1 MLIVMHHDAT
11 AAQID
16 HVCRVIKEL
25 GFTPHAM
32 PGAQTTAICV
42 TNNSGTVPMAK
53 VANLS
58 GIAEII
64 KVSKPYKLASIETK
78 KEKTVI
84 DVKGCKIGEGLTMMA
99 GPCSVEE
106 ESTTLRIA
114 EQVAK
119 MGIPF
124 FRAGA
129 YKPRTGPYNFQG
141 LADKGLEILQKV
153 KDKLGLRIVTEVMDV
168 EALPAML
175 DVADVLQIG
184 TRNMSNFSL
193 LKALGKI
200 RTPILLKRG
209 MAATLDEFLLAAE
222 YILAGGNYQVI
233 LCERGIRTF
242 GHHARSTLDIA
253 AVPALQKLTHLPI
266 IIDPSHAAGLTYL
279 VAPLARAGVAVGADG
294 LIVEVH
300 DDAENAY
307 SDGQQALHPDQMAKL
322 LRDVEGIFKIIN
334 D

>member
-11 AAQID
+11 AEQID
-16 HVCRVIKEL
+16 HVCEVIKEL
-25 GFTPHAM
+25 GFEPHPM

-42 TNNSGTVPMAK
+42 THNPGTVPMAK
-53 VANLS
+53 VANLP

-64 KVSKPYKLASIETK
+64 RVSKPYKLASIETK
-78 KEKTVI
+78 KEKTII
-84 DVKGCKIGEGLTMMA
+84 DVKGHKIGAGLTMMA
-99 GPCSVEE
+99 GPCSVETE
-106 ESTTLRIA
+106 VTTLRIA
-114 EQVAK
+114 EKVAK

-141 LADKGLEILQKV
+141 LAEQGLEILQKV
-153 KDKLGLRIVTEVMDV
+153 KDTFGLRIVTEVMDTD
-168 EALPAML
+168 ALPGML
-175 DVADVLQIG
+175 EVADVLQIG

-200 RTPILLKRG
+200 RKPILLKRG
-209 MAATLDEFLLAAE
+209 MSATLEEFLLAAE

-242 GHHARSTLDIA
+242 ANHARSTLDVA

-266 IIDPSHAAGLTYL
+266 IIDPSHAAGLTYM
-279 VAPLARAGVAVGADG
+279 VSPLARAGIAVGADG

-307 SDGQQALHPDQMAKL
+307 SDGQQALHPDQMARL
-322 LRDVEGIFKIIN
+322 LRETEVIYKTIHF
-334 D
+334 